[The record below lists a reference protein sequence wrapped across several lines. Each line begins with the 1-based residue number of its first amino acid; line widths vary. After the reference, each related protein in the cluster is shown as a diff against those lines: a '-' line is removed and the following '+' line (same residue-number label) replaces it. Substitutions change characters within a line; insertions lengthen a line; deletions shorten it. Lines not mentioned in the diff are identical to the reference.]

1 MAQLVYRHWHDG
13 LDPAVCLSVDGGAP
27 GALNLSHWPGNRT
40 PDRFRHDLSTGSCLL
55 LAKAQDREE
64 ILRDITTVTNN
75 HWDTDGVCS
84 VFASLYPAPALAH
97 GQLLLEA
104 ALAGDFAVYT
114 TPEGVK
120 LDLTLTALTKH
131 ANSPV
136 ASAKYTNDV
145 QRRQAQYD
153 YAMELLPALLVN
165 PDLHLEWISAEL
177 GRIQSDLRRLRE
189 EDASVERFDAL
200 DFVVISHDA
209 PLHPMAENTEAG
221 CDRILSV
228 ERRDH
233 GFCYRL
239 RLSTLSWFDLQGL
252 RRERP
257 DWLPLLQELRAAAP
271 GDGGDWT
278 ADKLTDPTPTLA
290 FKDSAGELAPNRTPP
305 GVVRDIVARF
315 FTRSPFL
322 PAGL

>member
-1 MAQLVYRHWHDG
+1 MPQLVYRHWHDA

-55 LAKAQDREE
+55 LAKAHDRED
-64 ILRDITTVTNN
+64 ILRGITTVTNN

-84 VFASLYPAPALAH
+84 VFASLYPALAVQH

-104 ALAGDFAVYT
+104 ALAGDFAVFT

-120 LDLTLTALTKH
+120 LDLTLTALTKR
-131 ANSPV
+131 AESPV
-136 ASAKYTNDV
+136 ASTKLKGEV

-153 YAMELLPALLVN
+153 YAMKILPALIEN
-165 PDLHLEWISAEL
+165 PEMHIDWISAEFAS
-177 GRIQSDLRRLRE
+177 IQRDLRTLRE

-200 DFVVISHDA
+200 DLAVISHDA
-209 PLHPMAENTEAG
+209 PLHPVAENTETG
-221 CDRILSV
+221 CDRILSI
-228 ERRDH
+228 EQRDG

-239 RLSTLSWFDLQGL
+239 RLSTMSWFDLQGP

-257 DWLPLLQELRAAAP
+257 EWSSLLAELRAQAP
-271 GDGGDWT
+271 GTAGDWT
-278 ADKLTDPTPTLA
+278 ADKLTDPTPALEFT
-290 FKDSAGELAPNRTPP
+290 DSAGVLAVNGAPP
-305 GVVRDIVARF
+305 KVVKDIVTRF